1 MGLETG
7 PFIRPGLWHHP
18 RRMSRSRRPD
28 KRELYRWAVQDP
40 RAQVTFLA
48 RIYERYAGR
57 WPGRLRED
65 FAGNAADAVDWL
77 ALGGELAVAV
87 DIDGPTLRW
96 GERRARRVLGD
107 RAQRLQIVEADVREV
122 RPPAVPSVDV
132 VAALNFSPLVF
143 HTRQDLLAYA
153 TAARRGLRR
162 NGVLVLNVFG
172 GVDMMRPRRERRV
185 VRGRALYAVEP
196 PLPPFEYEWEQRSY
210 DARTARL
217 DCRLHFKA
225 RGDDGR
231 PRVWRNAFRYDC
243 RLWTLPEL
251 LEVLADAG
259 FSKAEVWQHFE
270 RRGRAVFE
278 PVSQIEGK
286 AWIAYVVGV
295 R

>member
-1 MGLETG
+1 MG
-7 PFIRPGLWHHP
+7 
-18 RRMSRSRRPD
+18 RRRRPE
-28 KRELYRWAVQDP
+28 KLELYRWAVQDP
-40 RAQVTFLA
+40 RAQVTFLT

-57 WPGRLRED
+57 WPRRLRED

-87 DIDGPTLRW
+87 DIDGPSLRW
-96 GERRARRVLGD
+96 GARRAGRLLGD
-107 RAQRLQIVEADVREV
+107 RARRLQVVEADVREV
-122 RPPAVPSVDV
+122 RPPAVPRVDV
-132 VAALNFSPLVF
+132 VAALNFSALVL
-143 HTRQDLLAYA
+143 HTREDMLAYA
-153 TAARRGLRR
+153 IMARRGLRPD
-162 NGVLVLNVFG
+162 GVLVLSVFG

-185 VRGRALYAVEP
+185 VRRAALYAAEP

-210 DARTARL
+210 NARTARL

-225 RGDDGR
+225 R
-231 PRVWRNAFRYDC
+231 PHVWRNAFRYDC

-251 LEVLADAG
+251 LEILADAG

-270 RRGRAVFE
+270 RRGRPAFE
-278 PVSQIEGK
+278 PVSRIEGK